1 MLSIY
6 NIEWSVKA
14 RRQVKKIK
22 DKKTGVKIIGA
33 VATLRDF
40 PNATNVIKLQ
50 NQDGYRLKVGRW
62 RVIFEVEDTLKII
75 EVQEVKIRNE
85 DTY

>member
-1 MLSIY
+1 MLSMY
-6 NIEWSVKA
+6 DIEWSVKS
-14 RRQVKKIK
+14 RRQVKRIK
-22 DKKTGVKIIGA
+22 DKKTVVKIIGD

-50 NQDGYRLKVGRW
+50 NQDRYRLKVGRW
-62 RVIFEVEDTLKII
+62 RVIFEAENTLKII